1 MNRLEITYRPK
12 RKMLKYLRIAV
23 AKGNLQVEELGVMTT
38 WNELGY
44 YLWLQGL
51 ILLGLE
57 LA

>member
-12 RKMLKYLRIAV
+12 RKMLKYLRIAA
-23 AKGNLQVEELGVMTT
+23 AKGNLQVEELGLMTT

-51 ILLGLE
+51 ILL
-57 LA
+57 

>member
-23 AKGNLQVEELGVMTT
+23 AKGNLQVEELELGLMTT

-51 ILLGLE
+51 ILL
-57 LA
+57 

>member
-23 AKGNLQVEELGVMTT
+23 AKGNLQVEELGLMTT

-44 YLWLQGL
+44 YLGL
-51 ILLGLE
+51 NSFVIRACLN
-57 LA
+57 